1 MVAVVAIVLGDL
13 AAWPVGGFVGIDM
26 FFVISGFLI
35 TGLLVKEYSSTG
47 RVSLGGFYRNRIRRA
62 VPAAALTLVV
72 TVGAAWIVF
81 DAERFLA
88 TAIDG
93 SWAGLLVAN
102 WHAIAVGADPFQP
115 VGPGSP
121 LDHYWALAVV
131 GQFYLVW
138 PLLLLGS
145 LFLLGRRGAG
155 SRTTEVMPGL
165 GTVLASL
172 TALSFGWAL
181 WQAEGSTTV
190 AHFSSVARIWELGV
204 GALIAVYAGAFTRLG
219 RWGRMML
226 GYGGLAGIVVSL
238 ATLSEGS
245 GMSSPW
251 AALPVLSTAAVI
263 VAGTSGPAP
272 PLWFLTNPVSAYV
285 GTISYSLYLWHVP
298 VIVLGTAMLGDGP
311 VERAGYAIAL
321 TLAAIYTYHLVEDPI
336 RRSNWLRGPHGRKR
350 RGPRILTPGYKLAAV
365 SLLAISAV
373 TVSVAALTVHSFG

>member
-1 MVAVVAIVLGDL
+1 MSGQLRRRRRIGSQVLTQRISPRKAPTFLRRDILGLQMIAVVAIVLGDL

-172 TALSFGWAL
+172 TAAASPPSPNREMWRVRAL
-181 WQAEGSTTV
+181 
-190 AHFSSVARIWELGV
+190 
-204 GALIAVYAGAFTRLG
+204 
-219 RWGRMML
+219 
-226 GYGGLAGIVVSL
+226 
-238 ATLSEGS
+238 
-245 GMSSPW
+245 
-251 AALPVLSTAAVI
+251 
-263 VAGTSGPAP
+263 
-272 PLWFLTNPVSAYV
+272 
-285 GTISYSLYLWHVP
+285 
-298 VIVLGTAMLGDGP
+298 
-311 VERAGYAIAL
+311 
-321 TLAAIYTYHLVEDPI
+321 
-336 RRSNWLRGPHGRKR
+336 
-350 RGPRILTPGYKLAAV
+350 
-365 SLLAISAV
+365 
-373 TVSVAALTVHSFG
+373 